1 MMRVG
6 FLLTATLAA
15 NLGTNAMAAHQL
27 GMNVM
32 SISFSFGDG
41 LQVAAVTL
49 IGQSLGAG
57 EPQKARRFGTL
68 CQGIGLC
75 FSLVLAA
82 VYLLLGRWIY
92 ELFFPADP
100 EIVEIGVGIMRYMV
114 LIVLCQISQVIFTG
128 SLRGAGDV
136 RFTTVA
142 STISVTLIRPSVS
155 YILAYPLGLGISG
168 IWLGVLADQLTR
180 LTFSGLRFRSGKWLT
195 KKI

>member
-1 MMRVG
+1 
-6 FLLTATLAA
+6 
-15 NLGTNAMAAHQL
+15 
-27 GMNVM
+27 
-32 SISFSFGDG
+32 
-41 LQVAAVTL
+41 
-49 IGQSLGAG
+49 
-57 EPQKARRFGTL
+57 
-68 CQGIGLC
+68 C

-100 EIVEIGVGIMRYMV
+100 EIVEIGVGIMHYMV

-155 YILAYPLGLGISG
+155 YILAYPLGLGISD
-168 IWLGVLADQLTR
+168 I
-180 LTFSGLRFRSGKWLT
+180 
-195 KKI
+195 